1 VEDLGASQR
10 NSPGGYL
17 DNISA
22 SQDRTNRVQAL
33 LDSLR
38 WLGASRR
45 QPVGLAGQLPA
56 PGADS

>member
-1 VEDLGASQR
+1 VEALGASRQ

-33 LDSLR
+33 LEN
-38 WLGASRR
+38 R
-45 QPVGLAGQLPA
+45 Q
-56 PGADS
+56 DN